1 MIRFALAAALVA
13 TATLASVGGVSAGPL
28 QFNPINTPIVLLPLG
43 QGSKGAKVNGPI
55 TSPGDAFYPQTA
67 TVDVREECLA
77 AGGTPKRTFDGT
89 DFVWTCRQ

>member
-1 MIRFALAAALVA
+1 MIRMTLAAALVA
-13 TATLASVGGVSAGPL
+13 VATLGSVGAASAFP
-28 QFNPINTPIVLLPLG
+28 QINPVYAPKLNPLG
-43 QGSKGAKVNGPI
+43 GKIVQTET

-67 TVDVREECLA
+67 TVEVRTECLA